1 MKIGGVV
8 MSLINK
14 KEKEMLRA
22 IALKMIAEK
31 SNKHSFETE
40 KNSIV
45 ESYYRNSSQN
55 MILKQYSF
63 ETIAELRSELTE
75 LWQYNKAM
83 QDFIPVVLASAF
95 KLHQGINEPSM
106 PIIEHIDAD
115 SNEVLPVYTYTL

>member
-1 MKIGGVV
+1 

>member
-1 MKIGGVV
+1 

-63 ETIAELRSELTE
+63 ETIAELRSELNE